1 MQDEKSTAKREK
13 KKESMERNKWRKKS
27 NKNETKSVELHKTS
41 KMYPTDWWES
51 EQSSTILFIFFLWS
65 TIYGY
70 SLTFIK
76 RYLCIDDQ

>member
-41 KMYPTDWWES
+41 KMYPTD
-51 EQSSTILFIFFLWS
+51 
-65 TIYGY
+65 
-70 SLTFIK
+70 
-76 RYLCIDDQ
+76 